1 MDTCINSITLRAS
14 VSGYIVLTTPW
25 LLIAV
30 LNIIIFFRSTE
41 EKLASEA
48 IIVFSITLGIAFLWC
63 IWLSGFK
70 ITVNHEFITYRDG
83 LFRLSKVSL
92 SEILDIKKLWIKKNI
107 LNQSIVAPRIAIIT
121 KSGDTSFQINIKP
134 FSGRDLQLLLKELNK
149 LRNSYI
155 D

>member
-25 LLIAV
+25 LLIAI

-92 SEILDIKKLWIKKNI
+92 LWIKKNI

-134 FSGRDLQLLLKELNK
+134 FSGRDLQLLLKELNN
-149 LRNSYI
+149 LCNSYI